1 MVFPN
6 INWKKVL
13 IKVYKLDQTQTPLFD
28 ALMEYVNRNTIPFH
42 VPGHKKGDGMDNKFK
57 DFVGTNVLSIDVTVF
72 KLVDSLHHPTGAIK
86 KAQELAADA
95 YGSDRAFF
103 SIHGTSGAIQAMIL
117 SVVSQGDKII
127 IPRNVHKSVTAGIIL
142 SGAVPVYM
150 QPEID
155 RTIGVALGITPET
168 VEEALS
174 KNPDAKAVLII
185 NPTYYGVAADIR
197 KIAQIVHSYG
207 IPLIV
212 DEAHGPHLGFNDRLP
227 VPAMAAGA
235 DMCAQSTHKIIGSL
249 TQSSLL
255 HVKGDRVDVN
265 RVQQVMNL
273 LQTTSPS
280 YILMASLDVARMQIA
295 TKGKEL
301 LDKAIDLAQYARKE
315 INKLPGMYCFGEEVL
330 NKKGA
335 FAFDPTKLT
344 ICCKN
349 LGITGYELDQI
360 LADKYHIQVELS
372 DLYNVLAVGSFG
384 DTKEKMD
391 ALIHALGEVS
401 AQYYGT
407 SGNSGGV
414 LDIPEIPQQV
424 LAPREAFNS
433 SKVSMSLE
441 NSIGQISGEFLLA
454 YPPGIPVLCPGER
467 ITSEI
472 VNYVR
477 EMKNAGLYV
486 QGTEDPDV
494 NYIKVLRNAEALSL
508 NITA

>member
-1 MVFPN
+1 M
-6 INWKKVL
+6 
-13 IKVYKLDQTQTPLFD
+13 YKLDQSQTPLFD
-28 ALMEYVNRNTIPFH
+28 ALMEYTNNNTIPFH
-42 VPGHKKGDGMDNKFK
+42 VPGHKKGDGMDAKFK
-57 DFVGTNVLSIDVTVF
+57 EFVGNNVLSIDVTVF

-95 YGSDRAFF
+95 YGSDKAFF

-127 IPRNVHKSVTAGIIL
+127 IPRNVHKSITAGIIL

-155 RTIGVALGITPET
+155 HTIGVALGVTPET
-168 VEEALS
+168 VEETL
-174 KNPDAKAVLII
+174 KNNPDAKAVLII

-197 KIAQIVHSYG
+197 KIAQIVHSYDM
-207 IPLIV
+207 PLIV

-227 VPAMAAGA
+227 VSAMEAGA

-255 HVKGDRVDVN
+255 QVKSDRIDVN

-295 TKGKEL
+295 TKGREL
-301 LDKAIDLAQYARKE
+301 LDKAIDLAEYARNE
-315 INKLPGMYCFGEEVL
+315 INKIPGLYCFGREVL
-330 NKKGA
+330 DKKGA
-335 FAFDPTKLT
+335 HAFDPTKLT
-344 ICCKN
+344 ICCKD
-349 LGITGYELDQI
+349 LGMTGYELDQI
-360 LADKYHIQVELS
+360 LAEKFHIQVELS
-372 DLYNVLAVGSFG
+372 DLYNALAVGSFG
-384 DTKEKMD
+384 DTKEKID
-391 ALIHALGEVS
+391 ALLSALSEIS
-401 AQYYGT
+401 SEYANT
-407 SGNSGGV
+407 NNKRIS
-414 LDIPEIPQQV
+414 IIKAPEIPEQI
-424 LAPREAFNS
+424 LAPRDAFNS
-433 SKVSMSLE
+433 SKVSIALG

-454 YPPGIPVLCPGER
+454 YPPGIPILCPGEK

-472 VNYVR
+472 VAYVE

-494 NYIKVLRNAEALSL
+494 NFIKVLRDAQAISL

>member
-1 MVFPN
+1 
-6 INWKKVL
+6 
-13 IKVYKLDQTQTPLFD
+13 
-28 ALMEYVNRNTIPFH
+28 MEYVDRNTIPFH
-42 VPGHKKGDGMDNKFK
+42 VPGHKKGDGMDDKFK
-57 DFVGTNVLSIDVTVF
+57 NFVGNNVLSIDVTVF
-72 KLVDSLHHPTGAIK
+72 KLVDSLHHPSGAIK
-86 KAQELAADA
+86 RAQELAADA
-95 YGSDRAFF
+95 YGADKAFF

-127 IPRNVHKSVTAGIIL
+127 IPRNVHKSVTAGVIL

-155 RTIGVALGITPET
+155 STIGVALGVTPET
-168 VEEALS
+168 VEKTLEN
-174 KNPDAKAVLII
+174 NPDAKAVLII
-185 NPTYYGVAADIR
+185 NPTYYGVATDIKR
-197 KIAQIVHSYG
+197 IAQIVHSYN

-227 VPAMAAGA
+227 VSAMHAGA

-255 HVKGDRVDVN
+255 QVRGELIDMN

-301 LDKAIDLAQYARKE
+301 LDKAIDLAEYAREE
-315 INKLPGMYCFGEEVL
+315 INKIPGLYCFGKEVL
-330 NKKGA
+330 TKKGA
-335 FAFDPTKLT
+335 YAFDPTKLT
-344 ICCKN
+344 ICCRD

-360 LADKYHIQVELS
+360 LADKYHIQVEMS
-372 DLYNVLAVGSFG
+372 DLYNALAVGSFG
-384 DTKEKMD
+384 DTREKID
-391 ALIHALGEVS
+391 SLLFALREISLEYSGILRKRCEVI
-401 AQYYGT
+401 
-407 SGNSGGV
+407 
-414 LDIPEIPQQV
+414 DIPQIPDQV
-424 LAPREAFNS
+424 LSPREAFNS
-433 SKVSMSLE
+433 SKVSLPLDESA
-441 NSIGQISGEFLLA
+441 GQISGEFLLA

-467 ITSEI
+467 ITPEI
-472 VNYVR
+472 INYVD

-494 NYIKVLRNAEALSL
+494 NYIKVLRDVEAINLD
-508 NITA
+508 ITA

>member
-1 MVFPN
+1 M
-6 INWKKVL
+6 
-13 IKVYKLDQTQTPLFD
+13 YKLDQTQTPLFD

-42 VPGHKKGDGMDNKFK
+42 VPGHKKGQGMDNKFK

-95 YGSDRAFF
+95 YGSDSAFF

-117 SVVSQGDKII
+117 SVVTQGDKII

-155 RTIGVALGITPET
+155 RTIGVALGVTPET
-168 VEEALS
+168 VERTLKE
-174 KNPDAKAVLII
+174 NPDAKAVLII
-185 NPTYYGVAADIR
+185 NPTYYGVASDIKRIAD
-197 KIAQIVHSYG
+197 IVHSYD

-227 VPAMAAGA
+227 MSGIQAGA
-235 DMCAQSTHKIIGSL
+235 DICAQSTHKIIGSL

-255 HVKGDRVDVN
+255 QVRSERIDVN

-301 LDKAIDLAQYARKE
+301 LDTAIDLAEYTRSE
-315 INKLPGMYCFGEEVL
+315 VNKIPGLYCFGREVL

-335 FAFDPTKLT
+335 FDIDPTKIT
-344 ICCKN
+344 ICCKDM
-349 LGITGYELDQI
+349 GITGFQLDQI

-384 DTKEKMD
+384 DTKQTMD
-391 ALIHALGEVS
+391 ALISALREIS
-401 AQYYGT
+401 AEYTNIQ
-407 SGNSGGV
+407 NRRGGV
-414 LDIPEIPQQV
+414 LEIPEIPKQV
-424 LAPREAFNS
+424 ATPREAFNS
-433 SKVSMSLE
+433 PKIPVSLK
-441 NSIGQISGEFLLA
+441 NSIGEISGEFLLA

-467 ITSEI
+467 ITPEI
-472 VNYVR
+472 INYV
-477 EMKNAGLYV
+477 EALKNAGLYV

-494 NYIKVLRNAEALSL
+494 NFIRVLKKSSAKVVNLD
-508 NITA
+508 IVM